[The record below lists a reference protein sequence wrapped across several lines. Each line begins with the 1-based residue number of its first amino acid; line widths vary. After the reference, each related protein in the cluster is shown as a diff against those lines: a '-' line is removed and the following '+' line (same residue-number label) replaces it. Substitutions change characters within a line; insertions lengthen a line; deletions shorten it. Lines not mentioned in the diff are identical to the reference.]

1 MCPEFGH
8 IMDTFWAFFY
18 GLDNKIEIKSGV
30 RYVQNLPKFW
40 AHYGHILGTYMP
52 WGHILS
58 TWLELSK
65 LQLRV

>member
-18 GLDNKIEIKSGV
+18 GLDNKIEINSGV

-40 AHYGHILGTYMP
+40 AHYGHNLGIFV
-52 WGHILS
+52 WFG
-58 TWLELSK
+58 
-65 LQLRV
+65 QQN